1 MGSIKDDIR
10 LAFQRKDDYVIKLV
24 ILNLLVFS
32 VCVLVYV
39 FALMSLGK
47 DGGRFFYY
55 AKFQSWFGLST
66 DASVALYKPWTIISY
81 SFMHSMNRIG
91 HILMNCLMLYWFG
104 RIVQDLVGKNKILG
118 LYVTGAIVGGIF
130 CVLGFHFMPH
140 LYNYH
145 VSTLVGASASV
156 TAIVVAAAVFAPDYK
171 LHLFFIGPV
180 KLKWL
185 ALVSVLLSFLGSV
198 GGNSGG
204 NFAHLGGALMGFIY
218 AKELQKGRD
227 WGKWVIVTVNWFGTL
242 FKPQPK
248 KMKVTYRSD
257 NKTKTKTTAPRS
269 KKEKVDNPNQDEID
283 RILDKISQSG
293 YESLTKDE
301 KQKLFNA
308 SKN

>member
-24 ILNLLVFS
+24 IINLFVFTA
-32 VCVLVYV
+32 CVIIYV
-39 FALMSLGK
+39 GTFISLGQRE
-47 DGGRFFYY
+47 GSYFYH
-55 AKFQSWFGLST
+55 GLIKPWISL
-66 DASVALYKPWTIISY
+66 SSNFSEVLFKPWTLISY
-81 SFMHSMNRIG
+81 AFVHSIGIG
-91 HILMNCLMLYWFG
+91 HILFNCLGLYWFG

-118 LYVTGAIVGGIF
+118 LYVTGGIAGGLLFIIAYNT
-130 CVLGFHFMPH
+130 MP
-140 LYNYH
+140 LFAG
-145 VSTLVGASASV
+145 STGQLVGASASV
-156 TAIVVAAAVFAPDYK
+156 IAIVVAAAVFAPDFT
-171 LHLFFIGPV
+171 LNLFFIGPV
-180 KLKWL
+180 KLKWI
-185 ALVSVLLSFLGSV
+185 ALFYVLMSILGAV
-198 GGNSGG
+198 GRNAGGNI
-204 NFAHLGGALMGFIY
+204 AHLGGALMGFIY

-227 WGKWVIVTVNWFGTL
+227 WGKWVIVTVSWFGAL